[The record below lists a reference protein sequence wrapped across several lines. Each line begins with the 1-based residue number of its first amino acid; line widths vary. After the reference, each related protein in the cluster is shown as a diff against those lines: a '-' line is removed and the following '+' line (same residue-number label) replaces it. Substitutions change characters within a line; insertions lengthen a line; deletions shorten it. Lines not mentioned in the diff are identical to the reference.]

1 MMLTE
6 EERGKDWQGIPEARR
21 RERQTQLLRNTQV
34 KNLQLAGEETE
45 DIQKHREL
53 FLIRKLE
60 LF

>member
-1 MMLTE
+1 MLTE

-21 RERQTQLLRNTQV
+21 RERQTQLLRNAQV
-34 KNLQLAGEETE
+34 KNLQLTGEETE

>member
-1 MMLTE
+1 MLTE
-6 EERGKDWQGIPEARR
+6 EERGKDWQDIPEARR